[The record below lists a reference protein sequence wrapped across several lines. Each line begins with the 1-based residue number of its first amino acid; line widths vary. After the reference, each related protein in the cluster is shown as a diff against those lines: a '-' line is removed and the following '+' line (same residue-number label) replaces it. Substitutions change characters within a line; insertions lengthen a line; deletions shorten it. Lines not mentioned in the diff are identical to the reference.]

1 MLPSIF
7 DLGQHITNF
16 ESKKFNND
24 LNASRY
30 LYNSNLALSRTV

>member
-16 ESKKFNND
+16 VSKIFNND
-24 LNASRY
+24 LNASHS
-30 LYNSNLALSRTV
+30 LYNI